1 MPKYSKDQGSFLIVS
16 YGMVVFPTGTILPR
30 EIHYFLLIF
39 PNMCQNDMHMSFAKW
54 YDVPQKEFLF
64 L

>member
-39 PNMCQNDMHMSFAKW
+39 PNMCQNDMHMSFAK
-54 YDVPQKEFLF
+54 
-64 L
+64 